1 MNLLLE
7 LPCISVS
14 NVYFMET
21 RPNMLFD
28 GIFTKINYC
37 DEFFTMYGIY
47 INIPVEISQAL
58 KQKIDTPLFSNLNK
72 LETDILTSY
81 MKSKPTQKPKTIIYK
96 LTDFLQT
103 KFTVCNNIIVGE
115 KANNLKISGI
125 WENKNNEIGLSFK
138 F

>member
-58 KQKIDTPLFSNLNK
+58 KQKIDTPMFSNLNK

-103 KFTVCNNIIVGE
+103 KFTVCNNIIAGD
-115 KANNLKISGI
+115 KSNNLKISGI